1 MMRTLFM
8 MIAFAACFAPC
19 AAWSCDGPAGGA
31 IALSTD
37 GNRYTVTNMGKAQV
51 TITFAAYGQ
60 SYTLSLAPGQSGT
73 PTAGGLFNTPMK
85 AYQSCIAIPVPAR

>member
-1 MMRTLFM
+1 MMRKLLMT
-8 MIAFAACFAPC
+8 IAFGAGLAPC

-37 GNRYTVTNMGKAQV
+37 GNKYTVTNMGKAQV

-73 PTAGGLFNTPMK
+73 PTSSGLFNTPMK
-85 AYQSCIAIPVPAR
+85 AYQSCIAIPIPAR

>member
-1 MMRTLFM
+1 MMRNLITI
-8 MIAFAACFAPC
+8 IAFAAGLAPC
-19 AAWSCDGPAGGA
+19 SAWSCDGPAGAA

-37 GNRYTVTNMGKAQV
+37 GNRYTVTNTGRQQV

-73 PTAGGLFNTPMK
+73 PTSGGLFNTPMK
-85 AYQSCIAIPVPAR
+85 AYQSCLAIPVPTR